1 MLFVMVSC
9 TTRPMPEEEKEYP
22 EALFRLGEI
31 STVEL
36 EMPEA
41 TWQTL
46 IKKASDKDYYE
57 CAVTINGERFDN
69 VAIRTK
75 GASSLDDVQLM
86 KSDRYSFTLKLNKY
100 EKGQDYH
107 GLSKLLLNNNIWDAT
122 QMKEAITEGN
132 AVELVDLGR
141 FTPSIS
147 SEGAVGIS
155 QSSAMTYVLHLSFP
169 EYG

>member
-1 MLFVMVSC
+1 MIRKLAFTLTVLLALAAC
-9 TTRPMPEEEKEYP
+9 TTKPRTAEEEKEYS
-22 EALFRLGEI
+22 EALFTLGKI
-31 STVEL
+31 STVDL

-41 TWQTL
+41 TWQII

-100 EKGQDYH
+100 EKGER
-107 GLSKLLLNNNIWDAT
+107 GIGTIAC
-122 QMKEAITEGN
+122 TECTC
-132 AVELVDLGR
+132 V
-141 FTPSIS
+141 P
-147 SEGAVGIS
+147 
-155 QSSAMTYVLHLSFP
+155 M
-169 EYG
+169 